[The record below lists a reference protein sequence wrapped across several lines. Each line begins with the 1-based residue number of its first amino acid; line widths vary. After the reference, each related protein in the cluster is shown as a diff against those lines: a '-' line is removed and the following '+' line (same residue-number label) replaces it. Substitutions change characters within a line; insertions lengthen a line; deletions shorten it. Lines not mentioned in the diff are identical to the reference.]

1 MASVVQHGRRTG
13 SNRRASSAE
22 EASRMMQPPD
32 LRQVTVLTKA
42 EWLRIQDD
50 LNQVNKDKERM
61 REAAKQREALHL
73 QSKEVVK
80 LWSNTIAGQRQKKL
94 EAKKIREEIEEEK
107 RKLMDKEEAEYRE
120 QQRKEAVKKAK
131 TQLYYQTDRVK
142 GLHRA
147 LLLTEVLKER
157 EAQIELKQRIKS
169 ASKDVD
175 KEFLDTVKNKDE
187 RALKQEQEKA
197 LQKKLERQ
205 AVAEDIKKQIKDNEL
220 VKERQKLEDK
230 KDGEEAQR
238 LQELYQ
244 WEQRMEEERQAELK
258 RNLMHAHLEYIS
270 NQDLIKATDAQKQ
283 EAEEEQRKLFLS
295 AKQKMIKLRKEKEK
309 ELFSE
314 AQMRRER
321 IMNKLSV
328 TQQQQTDNE
337 EQRIAKA
344 VAEQDA
350 KQAQQQREEEEKK
363 AAMLESIVAH
373 RELMRQEK
381 EQRDKAAKQNAQDTL
396 EAKKEADRIF
406 TEKQQLK
413 VQKVKE
419 DGRKVQDFNATEMA
433 QKIARNQQLRKN
445 EHEFQVMN
453 AELIAEEE
461 NQFQQYSK
469 DVINAAA
476 QAQRNVFPLCK
487 AAREGIGGGL
497 GPIFSGV
504 RPSYLVQDSTGA
516 QMPTYVSD
524 ATQNIKRLNEVM
536 DIQDAKKRLGFT
548 WS

>member
-13 SNRRASSAE
+13 SNRRVSSAE

-120 QQRKEAVKKAK
+120 QQRKEAVEKAK

-220 VKERQKLEDK
+220 VKERQTLEDK

-258 RNLMHAHLEYIS
+258 RNLMHAHLEFIS
-270 NQDLIKATDAQKQ
+270 NRDLIKATDAQKQ

-344 VAEQDA
+344 VVEQDA

-413 VQKVKE
+413 AQKVKE
-419 DGRKVQDFNATEMA
+419 DGRKVQDFNAAEMA

-524 ATQNIKRLNEVM
+524 ATQNIKRFNEVM
-536 DIQDAKKRLGFT
+536 NIQDAKKRLGFT

>member
-13 SNRRASSAE
+13 SNRRVSSAE
-22 EASRMMQPPD
+22 EVSRMMQPPD

-120 QQRKEAVKKAK
+120 QQRKEAVEKAK

-175 KEFLDTVKNKDE
+175 KEFLDMVKNKDE

-258 RNLMHAHLEYIS
+258 RNLMHAHLEFIS
-270 NQDLIKATDAQKQ
+270 NRDLIKVTDAQKQ

-328 TQQQQTDNE
+328 TQQQQTNNE

-363 AAMLESIVAH
+363 EAMLESIVAH
-373 RELMRQEK
+373 RELMRQEE

-413 VQKVKE
+413 AQKVKE
-419 DGRKVQDFNATEMA
+419 DGRKVQDFNAAEMA